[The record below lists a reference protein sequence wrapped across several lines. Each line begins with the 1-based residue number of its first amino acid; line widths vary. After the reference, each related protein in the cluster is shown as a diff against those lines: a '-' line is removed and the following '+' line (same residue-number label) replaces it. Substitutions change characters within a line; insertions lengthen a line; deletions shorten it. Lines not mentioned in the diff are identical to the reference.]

1 MNMNNKELDVFCNC
15 QKKISF
21 VASVFSQEGLTCM
34 QLNEDALCGFLFLIS
49 SVLDDLELIEKGAY
63 SDQ

>member
-1 MNMNNKELDVFCNC
+1 MNMNNKELDVFYNC

-21 VASVFSQEGLTCM
+21 VASVFSQEKLTHM
-34 QLNEDALCGFLFLIS
+34 TLDEDALCGFVLLIS
-49 SVLDDLELIEKGAY
+49 SVLHDLELIEKGAY